1 MTTEATRLWDRLRG
15 IIRSRIGG
23 WRIGR
28 DVFVHGRGLLG
39 ELLGE
44 VSYFQL
50 LMLNI
55 TGRLPERR
63 LAEWVEGS
71 FMCLSWPDA
80 RIWCNQIATYA
91 GTLRTTPV
99 AAVSAG
105 LLASESR
112 LYGPGTVIA
121 ATEFIVE
128 ALHEHRNGMPPAA
141 ILDAFRRRH
150 KTRAIPGYGRP
161 VAKGDERVVAMKRL
175 AQRLGFATGPHLE
188 LANAVEAAL
197 LQESGEAMNLAGYI
211 TAFLAD
217 QGYRAEEIH
226 ALYSICVE
234 GGLLACYREAATAPA
249 DTFMP
254 MRVDDVRYAGPPPRA
269 WNDTTTR
276 GNGTPE

>member
-1 MTTEATRLWDRLRG
+1 MPTDDTTLWDRLRG
-15 IIRSRIGG
+15 RIRSRIGG
-23 WRIGR
+23 WRIGQ
-28 DVFVHGRGLLG
+28 DVVIHGRGLLG

-44 VSYFQL
+44 VSYVQL
-50 LMLNI
+50 LMLNV

-63 LAEWVEGS
+63 LADWVEGT

-91 GTLRTTPV
+91 GTLRGTPV

-128 ALHEHRNGMPPAA
+128 ALHHQQAGLSPAE
-141 ILDAFRRRH
+141 ILEDYRRRH
-150 KTRAIPGYGRP
+150 KSRAVPGFGRP

-175 AQRLGFATGPHLE
+175 AQRQGFEIGPHLG
-188 LANAVEAAL
+188 LADAL
-197 LQESGEAMNLAGYI
+197 ESALMKENGEGMNLAGYI
-211 TAFLAD
+211 MAFLSDHDYSAT
-217 QGYRAEEIH
+217 EIH

-234 GGLLACYREAATAPA
+234 AGLLACYRDATNTAPEA
-249 DTFMP
+249 FMP
-254 MRVDDVRYAGPPPRA
+254 MRVDDVDYTGPPPRA
-269 WNDTTTR
+269 WLDKQ
-276 GNGTPE
+276 

>member
-1 MTTEATRLWDRLRG
+1 MPTDATALWDGLRG
-15 IIRSRIGG
+15 SIRSRIGG
-23 WRIGR
+23 WRIGQ
-28 DVFVHGRGLLG
+28 DVVIHGRGLLG

-63 LAEWVEGS
+63 LADWAEGT

-112 LYGPGTVIA
+112 LYGPGTA
-121 ATEFIVE
+121 LASTAFILE
-128 ALHEHRNGMPPAA
+128 ALRSQQNGILPAD
-141 ILDAFRRRH
+141 ILENYRHRH
-150 KTRAIPGYGRP
+150 KSRAIPGFGRP
-161 VAKGDERVVAMKRL
+161 VAKGDERVVAMKGL
-175 AQRLGFATGPHLE
+175 AEHLGFGIGPHLG
-188 LANAVEAAL
+188 LADALESALMKEA
-197 LQESGEAMNLAGYI
+197 GEGMNLAGYI
-211 TAFLAD
+211 MAFLSD
-217 QGYRAEEIH
+217 HGYRAEEIH

-234 GGLLACYREAATAPA
+234 GGLLACYRDAVRAAPDA
-249 DTFMP
+249 FMP
-254 MRVDDVRYAGPPPRA
+254 MRVDDVQYTGPQPRI
-269 WNDTTTR
+269 WRNK
-276 GNGTPE
+276 